1 MDDSISMV
9 ATGSSEGEAGT
20 QWAAL
25 AGVTA
30 ALAMF
35 GAAQARRCSRC

>member
-1 MDDSISMV
+1 MQTDGAMAAASDS
-9 ATGSSEGEAGT
+9 EAGT

-25 AGVTA
+25 AGVTT

-35 GAAQARRCSRC
+35 GAAQGLSYPL